1 MISDTAL
8 AVRRGKATV
17 MKQKKIIFSIFLF
30 VFAMAAILYARRL
43 PFGSLEE
50 PQAGFWPLV
59 LTFILALFSL
69 IHLVIAMKE
78 QANRGI
84 SFFAG
89 EGDWEKIALVVA
101 AMFAFG
107 LIFERLGYMISVFLL
122 MGFLLRV
129 VEPIKWRLVITI
141 SLVSSVLTYFVL
153 TRLLGFILPAGI
165 LGL

>member
-1 MISDTAL
+1 
-8 AVRRGKATV
+8 
-17 MKQKKIIFSIFLF
+17 MKQKKIIFSIILF
-30 VFAMAAILYARRL
+30 VFATAAIFYARQL

-50 PQAGFWPLV
+50 PQAGFWPLI
-59 LTFILALFSL
+59 LTIMLAFFSL
-69 IHLVIAMKE
+69 IHLVISMKE
-78 QANRGI
+78 QAESGI

-89 EGDWEKIALVVA
+89 EGDWEKIAMTVV

-107 LIFERLGYMISVFLL
+107 LVFEYLGYMISVFLL
-122 MGFLLRV
+122 TGFLLRV

-153 TRLLGFILPAGI
+153 TRLLGFILPAGK